1 MQILIANTQN
11 KLIMIKD
18 TNEISTGKK
27 EQPESHTRNFYAS
40 KYKNIQRLKVI
51 FLAWYSHLLTEME
64 VSRHPF

>member
-51 FLAWYSHLLTEME
+51 FLA
-64 VSRHPF
+64 

>member
-1 MQILIANTQN
+1 MQILIANTNTQN

-27 EQPESHTRNFYAS
+27 GQPENHTRTLYAS

-51 FLAWYSHLLTEME
+51 FLA
-64 VSRHPF
+64 